1 MHINVAGFL
10 YFFTDTALKLGNKYI
25 MSGNVRGLVAV
36 NLSVVSNQEL
46 LVENLEQQLSEVEM
60 IEAMF
65 PNPGT
70 QISLQFFYS
79 PFKQH

>member
-1 MHINVAGFL
+1 
-10 YFFTDTALKLGNKYI
+10 

-46 LVENLEQQLSEVEM
+46 LVDNLEQQLSEVEM

-70 QISLQFFYS
+70 QISLQFYQS
-79 PFKQH
+79 PFQQYSI